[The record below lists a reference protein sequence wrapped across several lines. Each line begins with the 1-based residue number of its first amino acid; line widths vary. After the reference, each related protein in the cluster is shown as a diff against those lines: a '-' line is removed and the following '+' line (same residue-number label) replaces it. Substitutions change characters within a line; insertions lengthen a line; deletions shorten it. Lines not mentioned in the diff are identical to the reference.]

1 MQKAEKKRPRI
12 DPNGYKLSKKTM
24 KKLPRTELSPKV
36 EKALDGIASGKEKL
50 VKYDNFDEYIKHVKQ
65 VLEE

>member
-1 MQKAEKKRPRI
+1 MQKAGRRRPVIDTNGHELSKKVI
-12 DPNGYKLSKKTM
+12 KKLSK
-24 KKLPRTELSPKV
+24 TELSPKV
-36 EKALDGIASGKEKL
+36 EKVLDDIASGKEKL

>member
-1 MQKAEKKRPRI
+1 MQKAERKRPVI
-12 DPNGYKLSKKTM
+12 DANGHKLSKKVI
-24 KKLPRTELSPKV
+24 KKLSKTELDPKV
-36 EKALDGIASGKEKL
+36 EKVLDDIATGKEKL

>member
-1 MQKAEKKRPRI
+1 MQKAGRKRPVI
-12 DPNGYKLSKKTM
+12 DENGYELSKKII
-24 KKLPRTELSPKV
+24 KKLPKTELSPKV
-36 EKALDGIASGKEKL
+36 EKVLDDIATGKEKL